1 MIYQKI
7 KQVPLVSL
15 PPQLS
20 MEPFSALA
28 EELLGMYYKLKQ
40 GSFSMKD
47 NQCNAKLPFITS
59 VHRGTK
65 KENMIPRQNLV
76 TIEHYRFLRQLLIMQ
91 GRNT

>member
-1 MIYQKI
+1 
-7 KQVPLVSL
+7 
-15 PPQLS
+15 

-65 KENMIPRQNLV
+65 KENMIPRQSGYHRTLKIFKAASN
-76 TIEHYRFLRQLLIMQ
+76 YAR
-91 GRNT
+91 